1 MRYYNIIFYISV
13 IIIIII
19 GLHLKDY
26 LNTNNKYEILTI
38 KYNKTVQSYFKENL
52 PIIFTSLFNLDT
64 IISPITTKQ
73 KYIQNLDYINYF
85 SHSKDM
91 LFVLIYDKI
100 SVELLI
106 PKEINKFKMITKK
119 NNIKILKNIDMNYKY
134 IQVNLDKN
142 NILSI
147 PRFWIFK
154 IKTINPSIKIYYTD
168 TVFTNLFNIFY

>member
-13 IIIIII
+13 IIIIIA

-38 KYNKTVQSYFKENL
+38 KYNKTPHTYFKENL
-52 PIIFTSLFNLDT
+52 PIIFTSLLNLDN
-64 IISPITTKQ
+64 IISPITIK
-73 KYIQNLDYINYF
+73 KHYIQDLDYINYF

-106 PKEINKFKMITKK
+106 PKEINKFKMVTKK
-119 NNIKILKNIDMNYKY
+119 NNIKILQNININYKY

-168 TVFTNLFNIFY
+168 TLFTNLFNVFY

>member
-13 IIIIII
+13 IIIIIV
-19 GLHLKDY
+19 GLHVKDY

-38 KYNKTVQSYFKENL
+38 KHNMIPHSYFKENL
-52 PIIFTSLFNLDT
+52 PIIFTRLLHLDT
-64 IISPITTKQ
+64 IISPITIK
-73 KYIQNLDYINYF
+73 KEYIQNLDYSNYL

-91 LFVLIYDKI
+91 LFILIYDKI

-106 PKEINKFKMITKK
+106 PNEINKFKLITKK
-119 NNIKILKNIDMNYKY
+119 NNIKILKNIDFNYKY

-154 IKTINPSIKIYYTD
+154 IKTVNPNVKIYYTD
-168 TVFTNLFNIFY
+168 TLFTNLFNIFI